1 MQFYLDTA
9 NLEEIK
15 KYSKLGIVDGVT
27 TNPSLIAKEG
37 VALESRIKEICQ
49 IVAGPVSSEVVAT
62 DYEGMITEGRSFAK
76 WANNVYVKL
85 PMTMDGIRACKTLSD
100 EGIRVNMTLI
110 FSTAQAL
117 LAAKAGAA
125 LISPF
130 VGRLDDIGEDGMSLI
145 ADIVTMLGN
154 YDYQAKVLVA
164 SVRHP
169 RHVIDAS
176 MIGADI
182 CTMPT
187 AVLEKLFQHPLT
199 DKGLAAFLA
208 DWEKVKNIQA
218 Q

>member
-85 PMTMDGIRACKTLSD
+85 PMTMDGIKACKTLSD